1 MHDNLSFISKK
12 FLIAIIPLILLAPA
26 YTALGASDTSKIA
39 LNMDR
44 SVYSIGMKATVVGQ
58 VLGSFDPNSPVKI
71 NSISPSGISYYS
83 ATVSLDSSGGFTY
96 QFTISGDAGLGKNTL
111 EVTHENVYGKIS
123 GKITF
128 EVRERASVT
137 IQTEKTSYT
146 LGDDVILQGKV
157 SPILPD
163 SQVLIQVF
171 NPKNNA
177 WAFKS
182 VSSSMI
188 SSDGQF
194 TVELGRLEG
203 DLSIPGV
210 YTVKVSY
217 AASTASVTE
226 KFSVVS
232 ESSQSQTDNNSKS
245 GQSST
250 SVPSQVEVVQKETT
264 STSAAEVAKETVIQS
279 ELKNTKEESQEFTYI
294 LLIKDS
300 DGITVSLSWARGT
313 LSPNQSLTMGQSWV
327 PEAPGEY
334 TARIFIWES
343 LTNPVVLAPTIVKT
357 ITVT

>member
-1 MHDNLSFISKK
+1 MHNNLSFISKK
-12 FLIAIIPLILLAPA
+12 FLIAIIPFILLAPA
-26 YTALGASDTSKIA
+26 YTALGASDASKIA
-39 LNMDR
+39 LNTDR
-44 SVYSIGMKATVVGQ
+44 SVYSIGMKATVIGQ

-71 NSISPSGISYYS
+71 NSIGPSGSSYYS
-83 ATVSLDSSGGFTY
+83 ATVSLDSSGGFTH
-96 QFTISGDAGLGKNTL
+96 QFTISGDGGLGKNTL

-137 IQTEKTSYT
+137 IQTDKTSYT

-157 SPILPD
+157 SPILPG

-177 WAFKS
+177 WSFKS

-194 TVELGRLEG
+194 TVELGRLDG
-203 DLSIPGV
+203 DLSMPGV

-232 ESSQSQTDNNSKS
+232 ESSQSQTDNTSKS

-250 SVPSQVEVVQKETT
+250 SVPSQVEVVEKEST
-264 STSAAEVAKETVIQS
+264 STSAEVAKETVIQS

-313 LSPNQSLTMGQSWV
+313 LSPNQSLTMEQSWV

-334 TARIFIWES
+334 TAQIFIWES
-343 LTNPVVLAPTIVKT
+343 LTNPVVLSPTIVKT